1 MGENKENTKFPCW
14 INTEDF
20 QVKYLYNQFIKIV
33 SKYISDIKIA
43 EDLFRDIQKNYSK
56 KSRHYHNLTHIFRM
70 TKEWSR
76 IKLNLDNSDAV
87 FLVIM
92 YHDVIYNSAKSD
104 NEQQSADFFR
114 KNVAPKLNFLEDS
127 IMFVYMGILITKH
140 NGELNSVIEKN
151 KDFQYILDMDLEI
164 LGESNEKIY
173 DWFRKGVRKEY
184 SIYPNMLYNPG
195 RKKVLEMFLSKEKIY
210 LTKEFEIKEKNARK
224 NLQNEINLYLC

>member
-1 MGENKENTKFPCW
+1 MEDNQENTKFPCW

-20 QVKYLYNQFIKIV
+20 QVKYLYNQFINV
-33 SKYISDIKIA
+33 ISRYTPDFKLA
-43 EDLFRDIQKNYSK
+43 EELFQDIQKNYSEK
-56 KSRHYHNLTHIFRM
+56 GRHYHNMTHIFRM

-76 IKLNLDNSDAV
+76 VRIKLADSDAV
-87 FLVIM
+87 FFMIM
-92 YHDVIYNSAKSD
+92 YHDVIYKPTGKN
-104 NEQQSADFFR
+104 NEQESADFF
-114 KNVAPKLNFLEDS
+114 KNNVASKLNMTQDFLMS
-127 IMFVYMGILITKH
+127 VYVGILVTKH
-140 NGELNSVIEKN
+140 GSGFEEVVEKN

-164 LGESNEKIY
+164 LGESNEKTY
-173 DWFRKGVRKEY
+173 NWYRKGVRKEY